1 MKNYLYILGIVFTLT
16 YSSCRQKT
24 VNFGNNVSFA
34 IEKNI
39 SYGKDSQQKM
49 DIYFPEKQKK
59 EKDVFIIIHGGGWRG
74 GSKSE
79 LTAFTHKLMERFPGT
94 LFVNADYRLAS
105 MTHFALP
112 NQTDDIRSIT
122 QYLDKTLP
130 FKPRYILL
138 GNSAG
143 ANLSMLYGYPSDRSK
158 NIKAV
163 VNIVGPAD
171 LNDPG
176 FKNYDDY
183 SFLEK
188 HLIDPAIVPKNISL
202 MDFGSPVKWVS
213 KTSPPTLS
221 FYGTYD
227 NVVPLSQM
235 KILDS
240 ALEQNNVYH
249 ESYEFNG
256 NHVNWINEP
265 TSDFLIQKI
274 HMFLKNIDKNKTP

>member
-34 IEKNI
+34 IEKNT
-39 SYGKDSQQKM
+39 SYGKDPQQKI
-49 DIYFPEKQKK
+49 DIYSPEKQKK

-79 LTAFTHKLMERFPGT
+79 LTAFTHNLMEKFPGNIFIN
-94 LFVNADYRLAS
+94 LNYRLAS
-105 MTHFALP
+105 SNRFAIP
-112 NQTDDIRSIT
+112 DQTDDIKKAMNHVE
-122 QYLDKTLP
+122 KTL
-130 FKPRYILL
+130 KNQPRYILL

-143 ANLSMLYGYPSDRSK
+143 AHLSMLYAYKFDSAK
-158 NIKAV
+158 KVKAV
-163 VNIVGPAD
+163 INIVGPAD
-171 LNDPG
+171 LNDSG

-188 HLIDPAIVPKNISL
+188 HLIDPAIVPQNVSL
-202 MDFGSPVKWVS
+202 MDFGSPSYWVS
-213 KTSPPTLS
+213 QKSPPTLS

-227 NVVPLSQM
+227 DVVPLSQG

-240 ALEQNNVYH
+240 KLEQNKVYH

-256 NHVNWINEP
+256 NHVNWITEP
-265 TSDFLIQKI
+265 NSDFLIKKI
-274 HMFLKNIDKNKTP
+274 QLFLMKIDKDKTP